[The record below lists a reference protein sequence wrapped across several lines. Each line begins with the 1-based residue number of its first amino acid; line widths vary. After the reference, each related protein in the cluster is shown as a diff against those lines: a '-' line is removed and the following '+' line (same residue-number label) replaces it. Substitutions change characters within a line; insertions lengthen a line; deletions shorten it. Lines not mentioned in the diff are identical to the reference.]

1 MKISSEQRKYEVRLR
16 RVVYMEQTVTVRCLP
31 DEAEEEAESLAIAQA
46 DEGGWEETDSE
57 HEVLEVTEA

>member
-1 MKISSEQRKYEVRLR
+1 MKIPSEKREYEVRLR

-31 DEAEEEAESLAIAQA
+31 DEAEEMAGDLAAKEV

-57 HEVLEVTEA
+57 HEVLEVTEV